1 MSLTHAYNS
10 QENRNEC
17 CIMWEGKL
25 EEKLRLITKCK
36 LVLLWNSCVLSHT
49 HLEITSHLF
58 HRIFYILNFKNF
70 LKIWL
75 YQIISF
81 FWIYFLFFFFLDS
94 TFLLE
99 YNTWSLPSVPSLSP
113 ATVEHGHQTNTACQ
127 FP

>member
-10 QENRNEC
+10 QENHNEC

-58 HRIFYILNFKNF
+58 HHIFYILSFKNF
-70 LKIWL
+70 LKKLTIPNN
-75 YQIISF
+75 
-81 FWIYFLFFFFLDS
+81 FLFLNLLPFSFFLDP

-113 ATVEHGHQTNTACQ
+113 ATVEHGHQTDTACQ